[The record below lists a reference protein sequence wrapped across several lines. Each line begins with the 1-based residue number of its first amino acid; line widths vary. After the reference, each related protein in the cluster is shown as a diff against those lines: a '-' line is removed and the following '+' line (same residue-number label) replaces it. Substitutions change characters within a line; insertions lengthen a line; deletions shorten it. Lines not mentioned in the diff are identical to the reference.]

1 MEKNNELKLFE
12 DKKIRTK
19 WNEEQEKWY
28 FSVVDVVTVLTE
40 NEINRWKILQYRCN
54 EY

>member
-19 WNEEQEKWY
+19 WNEEQQKYQKAKVKE
-28 FSVVDVVTVLTE
+28 E
-40 NEINRWKILQYRCN
+40 
-54 EY
+54 